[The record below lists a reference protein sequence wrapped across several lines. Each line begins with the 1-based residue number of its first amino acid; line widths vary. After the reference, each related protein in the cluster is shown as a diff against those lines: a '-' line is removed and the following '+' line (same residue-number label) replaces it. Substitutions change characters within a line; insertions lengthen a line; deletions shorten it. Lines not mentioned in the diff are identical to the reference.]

1 MKQQKH
7 PVIRKIEAE
16 VERTLDDFGYEL
28 VQIKFGGSG
37 RNRALTVVMDHP
49 DGVSAQDCQDM
60 NRRLSMLLDALDPIP
75 GPYILIVSSPDL
87 DRPLTKDSD
96 FERFAGHRAAVRFQS
111 PGAQRRTIEGTLR
124 GGDGDVTVVDTEEGP
139 VEVPLADIEE
149 AHLIY
154 DWDAEQ
160 QG

>member
-1 MKQQKH
+1 MPTFADDVH
-7 PVIRKIEAE
+7 MEGIIEN
-16 VERTLDDFGYEL
+16 T
-28 VQIKFGGSG
+28 GSG
-37 RNRALTVVMDHP
+37 DAEKVTVELISPEGKTFKAFIGQCVQY
-49 DGVSAQDCQDM
+49 DGEREA
-60 NRRLSMLLDALDPIP
+60 MLLDALDPIP